1 MTATQIDSNKMP
13 TKGAII
19 PAEEGINKTIVDI
32 FKKSL
37 EKKCF
42 DAILIPVRVPETEA
56 YAWVLL
62 KNQSLLDEANPLP
75 PIVSVQGA
83 KALRSLTKRGK
94 MTQNIAAILR
104 PCEIRAAVE
113 LSKLKQI
120 HLDNISLISIDCP
133 GAMPLSDYLADPEKS
148 KKIYKNVL
156 EKWGEDDSVRPVCH
170 ICNRFSLPSLL
181 PRKSE
186 ETSPVEQDEV
196 NLPIPDLHIGL
207 LGGNKEKIFLIPV
220 NPKGRKILEEL
231 ELKSD
236 DSLDIWQTK
245 VSEVQ
250 DKKEKRRKKFN
261 QELKEKI
268 KGQEKFTAVFNE
280 CINCHNCMRV
290 CPICY
295 CQQCF
300 FDSGALTLSP
310 ETYLSRAEKKGA
322 LRFPLDTMLFHLGR
336 MSHMVLS
343 CVSCGVCED
352 ACPMSIPVAQIFS
365 LVADQT
371 QKSFDYAPGINKEEP
386 LPLQDFLEDEFHE
399 VETPSEAMTSEEVN

>member
-1 MTATQIDSNKMP
+1 MSTQTESHKNH
-13 TKGAII
+13 TKGVII
-19 PAEEGINKTIVDI
+19 SAKEGINKAILDI

-42 DAILIPVRVPETEA
+42 DAILIPVRVPDTES

-62 KNQSLLDEANPLP
+62 KDQSLLDEANPLP
-75 PIVSVQGA
+75 PVMSVQGA
-83 KALRSLTKRGK
+83 KALSSLTKHGE

-113 LSKLKQI
+113 LFKLKQI

-133 GAMPLSDYLADPEKS
+133 GAMPLSDYVTDPEKY
-148 KKIYKNVL
+148 KKRFKNVL
-156 EKWGEDDSVRPVCH
+156 DKWGEDDSVRPVCH

-181 PRKSE
+181 PQKSAK
-186 ETSPVEQDEV
+186 TSPAKQDEP
-196 NLPIPDLHIGL
+196 NLAIPDLHIGL

-220 NPKGRKILEEL
+220 NLKGRKILEKL
-231 ELKSD
+231 EFKPD
-236 DSLDIWQTK
+236 DSLNLWENK
-245 VSEVQ
+245 VNEVQ
-250 DKKEKRRKKFN
+250 DKKEKRRNEFN
-261 QELKEKI
+261 QELRKKI
-268 KGQEKFTAVFNE
+268 EGQEKFTAVFDE
-280 CINCHNCMRV
+280 CLNCHNCMRV

-300 FDSGALTLSP
+300 FDSASLNLSP

-322 LRFPLDTMLFHLGR
+322 LRFPLDTLLFHLGR

-343 CVSCGVCED
+343 CVSCGACED

-371 QKSFDYAPGINKEEP
+371 QKAFDYTPGINKKEP
-386 LPLQDFLEDEFHE
+386 LPLQAFLEDEFLE
-399 VETPSEAMTSEEVN
+399 VETPSEATTPIEVN

>member
-13 TKGAII
+13 TKGAIVS
-19 PAEEGINKTIVDI
+19 AEEGINKTIVDI

-62 KNQSLLDEANPLP
+62 KDQSLLDEANPLP
-75 PIVSVQGA
+75 PIISVQGA

-156 EKWGEDDSVRPVCH
+156 EKWGENNSVRPVCH

-186 ETSPVEQDEV
+186 ETSPVEQDEA
-196 NLPIPDLHIGL
+196 NLPSIDLHIGL
-207 LGGNKEKIFLIPV
+207 LGGNQEKIFLIPV

-250 DKKEKRRKKFN
+250 DKKEKIRKEFN
-261 QELKEKI
+261 LELKEKI
-268 KGQEKFTAVFNE
+268 EGQEKLTAMFNE

-310 ETYLSRAEKKGA
+310 ETYLSRSEKKGA

-399 VETPSEAMTSEEVN
+399 VETPKEVN

>member
-19 PAEEGINKTIVDI
+19 PAEEEINKTIVDI

-62 KNQSLLDEANPLP
+62 KDQSLLDEANPLP
-75 PIVSVQGA
+75 PIISVQGA

-181 PRKSE
+181 HRKSAE
-186 ETSPVEQDEV
+186 ISPVEQDEA
-196 NLPIPDLHIGL
+196 NMPSIDLHIGL
-207 LGGNKEKIFLIPV
+207 LGGNQEKIFLIPV
-220 NPKGRKILEEL
+220 NPKGREILEKL

-236 DSLDIWQTK
+236 DSLDLWQTK

-250 DKKEKRRKKFN
+250 EKKEKIRKEFN
-261 QELKEKI
+261 LELKEKI
-268 KGQEKFTAVFNE
+268 EGQEKLTAVFDE

-300 FDSGALTLSP
+300 FDSDSLTLSP
-310 ETYLSRAEKKGA
+310 ETYISRAEKKGA

-399 VETPSEAMTSEEVN
+399 VETPSEAMTPEEVN

>member
-1 MTATQIDSNKMP
+1 MTATQIYSNKMP
-13 TKGAII
+13 TKGTII

-62 KNQSLLDEANPLP
+62 KDQSLLDEANPLP
-75 PIVSVQGA
+75 PIISVQGA

-104 PCEIRAAVE
+104 PCEIKAAVE

-148 KKIYKNVL
+148 KKIYKNIL

-181 PRKSE
+181 HRKSVE
-186 ETSPVEQDEV
+186 ISPVEQDEA
-196 NLPIPDLHIGL
+196 NMPSIDLHIGL
-207 LGGNKEKIFLIPV
+207 LGGNQEKIFLIPV
-220 NPKGRKILEEL
+220 NPKGKEILEKL

-236 DSLDIWQTK
+236 DSLDLWQTK

-250 DKKEKRRKKFN
+250 EKKEKIRKEFN
-261 QELKEKI
+261 LEFKEKI
-268 KGQEKFTAVFNE
+268 EGQKKLTAVFDE
-280 CINCHNCMRV
+280 CINCHNCMRA

-300 FDSGALTLSP
+300 FDSDSLTLSP
-310 ETYLSRAEKKGA
+310 ETYISRAEKKGA

-399 VETPSEAMTSEEVN
+399 VETPSEAMTPEEVN

>member
-19 PAEEGINKTIVDI
+19 PAEEEINKTIVDI

-62 KNQSLLDEANPLP
+62 KDQSLLDEANPLP
-75 PIVSVQGA
+75 PIISVQGA

-181 PRKSE
+181 HRKSAE
-186 ETSPVEQDEV
+186 ISPVEQDEA
-196 NLPIPDLHIGL
+196 NMPSIDLHIGL
-207 LGGNKEKIFLIPV
+207 LGGNQEKIFLIPV
-220 NPKGRKILEEL
+220 NPKGREILEKL

-236 DSLDIWQTK
+236 DSLDLWQTK

-250 DKKEKRRKKFN
+250 EKKEKIRKEFN
-261 QELKEKI
+261 LELKEKI
-268 KGQEKFTAVFNE
+268 EGQEKLTAVFDE

-300 FDSGALTLSP
+300 FDSDSLTLSP
-310 ETYLSRAEKKGA
+310 ETYISRAEKKGA

-399 VETPSEAMTSEEVN
+399 VETPREAMTPEEVN